1 MNTKVS
7 LYKIVL
13 SVQLP
18 WLAGLSLQS
27 EMGMQNESRG
37 GKGKGWKLRGGWR
50 IGGGGDKGKKDGERG
65 GLCVWF

>member
-13 SVQLP
+13 SVQLT

-37 GKGKGWKLRGGWR
+37 VKGKDESW
-50 IGGGGDKGKKDGERG
+50 GGDEE
-65 GLCVWF
+65 